1 MITPRWIPVVVVTF
15 ISATSAAGGLPPSDL
30 GMDHLRRSFIALS
43 HKKAILE
50 RDNRSLRLELALAE
64 LNSSYAIIDLRSRKL
79 RFKIRGVDL
88 QAYDLLDITVEGDF
102 KAWSDSPRNTSSP
115 HTARKKE
122 DLGLPPQPIPQA
134 RSSADTLLFFSP
146 ITENPTPSFYDL
158 FFDHELVVRVIPVDS
173 VRSSEIDKPVTARVL
188 ITLRGMRD
196 HVTAGLNW
204 EAVDPGIRVSFDV
217 LPDHAQTIFKT
228 VHPGIRA
235 ILIF

>member
-1 MITPRWIPVVVVTF
+1 MTRRWIPVVVVTL

-43 HKKAILE
+43 HEKAILE
-50 RDNRSLRLELALAE
+50 HDNRSLRLELALAE
-64 LNSSYAIIDLRSRKL
+64 LNSAYAIIDLRSRKL

-88 QAYDLLDITVEGDF
+88 QAYDLLDITVEGDI

-122 DLGLPPQPIPQA
+122 DLGLPPQPIIPQA

-146 ITENPTPSFYDL
+146 KTKNPTPFFYDL

-173 VRSSEIDKPVTARVL
+173 VRSSENDKPVTARVL
-188 ITLRGMRD
+188 ATLRGMRD

-204 EAVDPGIRVSFDV
+204 EAVYPGIRVSFDV